1 MDKTFHYRIQK
12 ADGSEQVGEIQAKNR
27 DLAEYKLKQQF
38 WQDTVLEVLDGPLPR
53 QAPAAPQPATPAATP
68 VAPQAPQPAA
78 GGPEASAP
86 VAGPGAGD
94 VPGEL
99 GGAGQRLGAFILDWI
114 FLTLICLPLFIIA
127 GVLGGVAGAAGG
139 EEAGAAVATFFG
151 LLVNLGIF
159 FIQWFYFA
167 LLESGSKQSTWGKR
181 ICGLVVTDL
190 NGNRISFWRA
200 TGRYFSKILS
210 AMIFLIGYLM
220 ILFTQKKQGLHDII
234 AGTLILNGKR

>member
-38 WQDTVLEVLDGPLPR
+38 WQDTVEEVLEGPLPR
-53 QAPAAPQPATPAATP
+53 QAPAAPQPTPAVMP

-78 GGPEASAP
+78 AGPETAP
-86 VAGPGAGD
+86 PAAAPGAAD

-99 GGAGQRLGAFILDWI
+99 GGAGQRLGAFILDSI
-114 FLTLICLPLFIIA
+114 FVSLITLPLFIVA
-127 GVLGGVAGAAGG
+127 GVLSGVAGAAAG
-139 EEAGAAVATFFG
+139 EDAAAAVAG
-151 LLVNLGIF
+151 LLGLLANLAIF
-159 FIQWFYFA
+159 FIQWLYFA
-167 LLESGSKQSTWGKR
+167 IQEAGTKQATWGKR
-181 ICGLVVTDL
+181 ICGIIVTDL

-210 AMIFLIGYLM
+210 GLIFLIGYLM

-234 AGTLILNGKR
+234 AGTLVLNGKR